1 MAREGSGMVWDGMG
15 WCGMGWCGNIFK
27 YIVIYGAALAWCG
40 KMIGWFDL
48 RRQWEDVG
56 R

>member
-1 MAREGSGMVWDGMG
+1 MKGWRGKAVA
-15 WCGMGWCGNIFK
+15 WCGKMIGWRGK
-27 YIVIYGAALAWCG
+27 AVAWCG

>member
-27 YIVIYGAALAWCG
+27 YIVIYGAG
-40 KMIGWFDL
+40 
-48 RRQWEDVG
+48 RQWHGVG